1 MLAGEETRKQCSS
14 LVRRTKRG
22 RSENSGC
29 KTVFQT
35 QTQGSVRAKSDH
47 TISHCLCPP
56 PSELRQ
62 RRGEAEADDETMI
75 WREREVDHGDPAPD
89 CQPCAPL
96 PPILPLLLFPLF
108 LSLSLSPRF
117 SRVSGCSSRSISRA
131 CRPSDCVAD
140 RGRKD
145 EEGREEGDPA

>member
-96 PPILPLLLFPLF
+96 LPILPLLLSLLF
-108 LSLSLSPRF
+108 LSLPLSSVLTHQRMLLTF
-117 SRVSGCSSRSISRA
+117 NQSRLQAERLR
-131 CRPSDCVAD
+131 R
-140 RGRKD
+140 RQR
-145 EEGREEGDPA
+145 EEGRGGEGRG